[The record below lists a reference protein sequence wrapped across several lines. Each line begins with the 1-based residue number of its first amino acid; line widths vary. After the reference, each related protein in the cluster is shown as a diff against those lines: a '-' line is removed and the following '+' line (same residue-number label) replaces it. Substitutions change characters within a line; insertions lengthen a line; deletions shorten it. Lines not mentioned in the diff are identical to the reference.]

1 MRNEIWVLPEENKG
15 TLDCDNST
23 KDHPTTNSPLFVSLV
38 FQNLFDFLINLVIRL
53 PRCFLLPF

>member
-38 FQNLFDFLINLVIRL
+38 FQNLFDF
-53 PRCFLLPF
+53 